1 VWTFLATWAVPE
13 NALEIAA
20 AAMGVLAAIF
30 CVLSASNTAQ
40 ERTKFWLR
48 TRFQALLWLFAGGAL
63 TVIVEWSALKWF
75 ENINKPHLIGLYFI
89 WVVCAVAATF
99 AVGIAWI
106 IVDALLLHRSAHLRN
121 GVATLVVRFVV
132 DGWSAYERV
141 RDERVQWELTAA
153 ESVARAQAEA
163 TERTALVVTALA
175 LRVLAT
181 LSGAD
186 RAARQL
192 LIDQIMQVIH
202 AEIVKF
208 APDPKPM
215 LRLNYLIAIPW
226 RRVQEQPTLLWNP
239 LYRIRPNGQYTHMLD
254 LRYRMQ
260 DGMREPVGPPIR
272 IAVDD
277 HIASPDTVLPG
288 APEVLAWGEA
298 RLIHRS
304 SKGDVVVHFRPGVSE
319 ADRKAIR
326 AYFQTLWFQGLLT
339 LRLDTNVRSIG
350 VLNIE
355 SSQPDLIGRGPE
367 GVQNLARMLKSLC
380 QILAHVVEREHE
392 NELG

>member
-1 VWTFLATWAVPE
+1 MRTFLATWAVPQ
-13 NALEIAA
+13 NGLEIAA
-20 AAMGVLAAIF
+20 GAVGVLAAVF

-48 TRFQALLWLFAGGAL
+48 TRFQALLWLFAGGVL
-63 TVIVEWSALKWF
+63 TIVVEWNAVKWF
-75 ENINKPHLIGLYFI
+75 EDINKPHLVGLYFI
-89 WVVCAVAATF
+89 WVVSAVAATF
-99 AVGIAWI
+99 VVGVAWI
-106 IVDALLLHRSAHLRN
+106 IIDATLVQRSARLQHA
-121 GVATLVVRFVV
+121 VATLVVRFVV
-132 DGWSAYERV
+132 DGWSAYERA
-141 RDERVQWELTAA
+141 RDECLREELTAA
-153 ESVARAQAEA
+153 ASIARARADA
-163 TERTALVVTALA
+163 ADRTALVVTTLA
-175 LRVLAT
+175 LRVLGA

-208 APDPKPM
+208 APEPKPV

-226 RRVQEQPTLLWNP
+226 RRVHDQPALLWNP
-239 LYRIRPNGQYTHMLD
+239 LYPIRPDGRYTFMLD

-260 DGMREPVGPPIR
+260 DGQREPVGAPIR

-298 RLIHRS
+298 RLISRNTR
-304 SKGDVVVHFRPGVSE
+304 GEVVVNFRPGVLE
-319 ADRKAIR
+319 TDRKAIR
-326 AYFQTLWFQGLLT
+326 AYFQTLWFHGLLT
-339 LRLDTNVRSIG
+339 LRLDTNLRSVG

-355 SSQPDLIGRGPE
+355 SSLPDLIGRGSE
-367 GVQNLARMLKSLC
+367 GVENLARMLKSLC
-380 QILAHVVEREHE
+380 QILAHVVEKEHE
-392 NELG
+392 NDLG